1 MAITTATQA
10 AQIVNQSMKAL
21 GYEYQIDTTSGETI
35 EEGFKS
41 IGVFSPS
48 ALRQILDQA
57 VTILIHRNYGIM
69 FDESD
74 NPTRVFWR
82 DFINYG
88 GGEEDIFHHVIEA
101 ENGFWADDFGDI
113 AESDEAYRQ
122 LTSNIANDLVSFK
135 KPELSKKIHT
145 DFVNF
150 RIKLS
155 RSDLLISEI
164 FTPTGFARFVDT
176 QMANIQWSAEYK
188 LMNIVIDNV
197 KAMVANQAVVF
208 YENNNLNSSN
218 GVTSMVE
225 SIRNVSDGMQK
236 PVGAFNKDGVINKS
250 SFDDLYLVT
259 TPEFINRISV
269 RGYANAYNLKE
280 YRDNNKVIELPAGTN
295 IGVDTQGKPVYA
307 VLVDRRAVMVAL
319 RYWSMM
325 PFNVSN
331 TDYINF
337 FLKVRAIKGYNEF
350 FNAVAF
356 SGDEIENFTDGD
368 LIPLIFLDSAGVGI
382 VDATFINGVKLSD
395 YPKSANIDADMWY
408 LTVPK
413 GSVVELTTTFNGYW
427 QMIPEGFGRGSMR
440 FSSDDTF
447 AIYTPTYFEA

>member
-1 MAITTATQA
+1 MAITTSTQA

-21 GYEYQIDTTSGETI
+21 GYEYQIDTTSGQTI
-35 EEGFKS
+35 EEGFKA

-101 ENGFWADDFGDI
+101 ENGFWADDFADVD
-113 AESDEAYRQ
+113 SDEAYKT
-122 LTSNIANDLVSFK
+122 LASNIANDLVGFK
-135 KPELSKKIHT
+135 KTELSKKIHT
-145 DFVNF
+145 DYENF

-155 RSDLLISEI
+155 RSDLLISEV
-164 FTPTGFARFVDT
+164 FTPTGFARFIDT

-197 KAMVANQAVVF
+197 KAMVAHDAVVF
-208 YENNNLNSSN
+208 HEHFNLNNPN
-218 GVTSMVE
+218 GVTTMVE
-225 SIRNVSDGMQK
+225 AIRNVSDGMQK
-236 PVGAFNKDGVINKS
+236 PVGAYNKDGVINKS

-259 TPEFINRISV
+259 TPDFINRISV

-295 IGVDTQGKPVYA
+295 LGTSPTGEQVYA

-356 SGDEIENFTDGD
+356 CGDEIANFTDGD
-368 LIPLIFLDSAGVGI
+368 RVPLVVRI
-382 VDATFINGVKLSD
+382 VNYSLKTRMRVNGESIEDKFFAESNGNYIAILSV
-395 YPKSANIDADMWY
+395 Y
-408 LTVPK
+408 K
-413 GSVVELTTTFNGYW
+413 GSVLEFTQNSQIYVQFGQSVAANTESDYIDDLTV
-427 QMIPEGFGRGSMR
+427 
-440 FSSDDTF
+440 DDDCY
-447 AIYTPTYFEA
+447 IKINS

>member
-21 GYEYQIDTTSGETI
+21 GYEYQIDTTSGATI
-35 EEGFKS
+35 EEGFKA

-101 ENGFWADDFGDI
+101 ENGFWADDFAGM
-113 AESDEAYRQ
+113 AEDDEAYKQ
-122 LTSNIANDLVSFK
+122 LAGSIANDLVSYK
-135 KPELSKKIHT
+135 KSELSKKIHT
-145 DFVNF
+145 DYTNF

-155 RSDLLISEI
+155 RSDLLISEV
-164 FTPTGFARFVDT
+164 FTPTGFASFIDT

-197 KAMVANQAVVF
+197 KSMVTHDAVVF
-208 YENNNLNSSN
+208 HEHFNLNNPN

-225 SIRNVSDGMQK
+225 AIRNVSDGMQK
-236 PVGAFNKDGVINKS
+236 PVGAYNKDGVINKS

-259 TPEFINRISV
+259 TPDFINRISV

-295 IGVDTQGKPVYA
+295 LGTSPTGEQVYA

-356 SGDEIENFTDGD
+356 CGDEIGNFTDGD
-368 LIPLIFLDSAGVGI
+368 LVPLIIKTAY
-382 VDATFINGVKLSD
+382 VDVITSLHINGVKYDGEYISGET
-395 YPKSANIDADMWY
+395 NQVV
-408 LTVPK
+408 TFVPK
-413 GSVVELTTTFNGYW
+413 NSLVEFETGAPTLVIECGSSNIAGA
-427 QMIPEGFGRGSMR
+427 MNP
-440 FSSDDTF
+440 DAHND
-447 AIYTPTYFEA
+447 IYVTQPTIIRVS